1 MRICSGDNMRR
12 LGLGVGFGLFIFAI
26 YEFALIKFILIGI
39 ALLGIALLCIALLC
53 IALLGATAFGRE
65 RQNIKAIAMFVQSH
79 SFYNHTVF
87 TITQLLQLHRLQVFV
102 YESFILF
109 CFNFVSLI

>member
-1 MRICSGDNMRR
+1 MRICSVDNTRR
-12 LGLGVGFGLFIFAI
+12 FGFGLGFGLFIFAI

-39 ALLGIALLCIALLC
+39 ALLT

-79 SFYNHTVF
+79 SFYNDE
-87 TITQLLQLHRLQVFV
+87 LLQSH
-102 YESFILF
+102 SFYNHTAYQDLYI
-109 CFNFVSLI
+109 NH